1 MKQIYFEENKI
12 NESLKAEIIEIR
24 NESQRLKDEV
34 VTLEIELC
42 QSELFVKSGLVEKY
56 SQVKSGLLR
65 TEVEKDLMKDN
76 SHRSSGTARYDSEYS
91 RSGLSEL

>member
-1 MKQIYFEENKI
+1 M
-12 NESLKAEIIEIR
+12 
-24 NESQRLKDEV
+24 
-34 VTLEIELC
+34 
-42 QSELFVKSGLVEKY
+42 KSGLVEKY

-91 RSGLSEL
+91 RSGLSELQKIGQKNIGNEFRD